1 MYGAMKSPRRYYGAI
16 GIIELDDFI
25 QEFDTCQGGVSI
37 SDVVISG
44 GARSSTSGGI
54 RSGTTGSTDEVV
66 GEGTRS
72 GTSGAASTKND
83 TSSTAVG
90 KLGGV
95 VSGVPTF
102 SPIAEFFK
110 MLRKNYQRM
119 KT

>member
-1 MYGAMKSPRRYYGAI
+1 M
-16 GIIELDDFI
+16 DDYHEFGRDYAL
-25 QEFDTCQGGVSI
+25 EFDTWGRHWSSNYLSSSQGGVSI